1 MKRITLATLLAAAT
15 LAAVPPVALAQKSMD
30 NIKAMDKDKDGM
42 ISKAEFMAMME
53 KAYDDMDKSR
63 KGRLTAEDVAK
74 SIQEIFKTYGSAN

>member
-1 MKRITLATLLAAAT
+1 MKRMTLATILAAT
-15 LAAVPPVALAQKSMD
+15 VLAAVPPVALAQKGMD
-30 NIKAMDKDKDGM
+30 NIKAMDRDKDGM

-53 KAYDDMDKSR
+53 KAYDDMDKGR